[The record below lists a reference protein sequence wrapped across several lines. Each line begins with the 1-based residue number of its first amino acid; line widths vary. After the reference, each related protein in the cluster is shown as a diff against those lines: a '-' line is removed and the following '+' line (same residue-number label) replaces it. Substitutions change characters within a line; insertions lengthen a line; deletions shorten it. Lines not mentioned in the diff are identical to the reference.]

1 MASVEYSVEALLRV
15 AFEAG
20 IKAAEEMESTRTDRI
35 SSKLRKLEINHDY
48 TVWRDKLPPE
58 IEKAVNYFK

>member
-1 MASVEYSVEALLRV
+1 MAQVEYSVETLLRF

-20 IKAAEEMESTRTDRI
+20 IKAAGEMESTLDDK
-35 SSKLRKLEINHDY
+35 KLRKLEIEHDF

-58 IEKAVNYFK
+58 IEKVVNFYK